1 MSDRPTVYVTRE
13 IPDEGIDCLEEGGCE
28 VIVWPEDL
36 PPERD
41 QIRDTLAENDATG
54 ILCMITDNIDR
65 DVICA
70 SEDLR
75 VISTMSVGYDHIDL
89 EAAAEHGVSVGHT
102 PGVLS
107 ETTADLAW
115 ALLMSCARRV
125 VEAHDHVR
133 EGEWQTWG
141 PQTLTGQNIY
151 AATLGIVGLGGIGTE
166 VAKRA
171 AGFDMDVLYSHTSRN
186 EKAEAELAEYGIDAT
201 YVDHGDLFA
210 RSDFV
215 SLHVPL
221 IDETHHLVGED
232 ELRAMPDDA
241 ILINT
246 ARGEVVDT
254 DALLTAFKE
263 NTIGRVGL
271 DTTDPE
277 PLSPDHPLMEY
288 EPEQLIVSPHIGSA
302 SVPTR
307 RKMAVMAANNVL
319 AGLRG
324 KPPEFSALMDAD
336 YESPLAGQ
344 TRQGK

>member
-1 MSDRPTVYVTRE
+1 MGDQPTVYVTRDV
-13 IPDEGIDCLEEGGCE
+13 PDAGIDRLEENGCE
-28 VIVWPEDL
+28 VVVWPEKL
-36 PPERD
+36 PPERGV
-41 QIRDTLAENDATG
+41 IRDTVSDSDAEG

-65 DVICA
+65 EVMRA

-75 VISTMSVGYDHIDL
+75 VVSTMSVGYDHIDL
-89 EAAAEHGVSVGHT
+89 DAAADLDVAVGHT

-125 VEAHDHVR
+125 VEAHDYVR

-141 PQTLTGQNIY
+141 PQILTGQNVFE
-151 AATLGIVGLGGIGTE
+151 ATLGVVGLGGIGTE

-171 AGFDMDVLYSHTSRN
+171 AGFDMDVLYAHTSRH
-186 EKAEAELAEYGIDAT
+186 EEAEAELAEYGIDAT
-201 YVDHGDLFA
+201 YVDHVELFR

-221 IDETHHLVGED
+221 TDETRHLVGED

-241 ILINT
+241 ILVNT
-246 ARGEVVDT
+246 ARGEVIDT
-254 DALLTAFKE
+254 DALQTALE
-263 NTIGRVGL
+263 SDWIRRVGL

-277 PLSPDHPLMEY
+277 PFPPEHPLMEY
-288 EPEQLIVSPHIGSA
+288 EPEKLVVAPHIGSA

-307 RKMAVMAANNVL
+307 RKMAEMAADNVL
-319 AGLRG
+319 AALRDE
-324 KPPEFSALMDAD
+324 PPEFSAMEDAG
-336 YESPLAGQ
+336 YESPLVERAD
-344 TRQGK
+344 RQH